1 MTMGAYD
8 GAKVCELVGAYIYIY
23 MLNILSGKYNKNNDD
38 RDDGLAVLK
47 MKNGPQ
53 SNQMEKSTWNLQ
65 ILYKTKQ
72 RN

>member
-1 MTMGAYD
+1 
-8 GAKVCELVGAYIYIY
+8 